1 VVDGHVEVVF
11 IMCPELSYKELPI
24 NHGDQ
29 ATSEWK
35 RMVSDETSPAEKAEI
50 KANLLRYCELDTFA
64 MVRIWQEL
72 KKL

>member
-1 VVDGHVEVVF
+1 
-11 IMCPELSYKELPI
+11 MCPELSYKELPI

-35 RMVSDETSPAEKAEI
+35 RLVSDETSPAEKAEI